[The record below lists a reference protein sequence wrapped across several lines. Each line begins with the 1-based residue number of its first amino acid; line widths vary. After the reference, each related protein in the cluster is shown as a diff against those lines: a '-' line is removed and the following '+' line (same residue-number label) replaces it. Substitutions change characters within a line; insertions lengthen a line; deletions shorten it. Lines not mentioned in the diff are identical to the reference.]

1 MSLRNHITNYM
12 VHLPMV
18 PEPVRKKKFM
28 SSIISRGVYH
38 ETVVCVLP
46 TTGSSKGWV
55 GEVSGIA
62 G

>member
-28 SSIISRGVYH
+28 SSIISRGIYH

-46 TTGSSKGWV
+46 TMGCSKG
-55 GEVSGIA
+55 
-62 G
+62 